1 MNSTVEP
8 IFNEKV
14 AEKWNLWVREQCTV
28 CTDWLKRMRKVKLCV
43 PKKKKK
49 EKRQTPNADAQSKRS
64 LSLMPTNGRFFSPFL
79 FLLLWNRVS
88 IRCQVIGQGAD
99 WIKFIRWF
107 SLVPRQFE
115 IKCPFGLGSISRL
128 HFVLRFFLF
137 FFFCQLQQGT
147 VATVMNSSRT
157 FLTFSSLYLF
167 IYFGLAAVGNSGY
180 CYEQ

>member
-1 MNSTVEP
+1 MKFVGPWTVHSVHWLAEK
-8 IFNEKV
+8 NEKS
-14 AEKWNLWVREQCTV
+14 QT
-28 CTDWLKRMRKVKLCV
+28 LCA
-43 PKKKKK
+43 KKKK

-99 WIKFIRWF
+99 WIKFVRWF

-137 FFFCQLQQGT
+137 FFFVSCSRGQWLLLWT
-147 VATVMNSSRT
+147 VAAL
-157 FLTFSSLYLF
+157 FLLFHPFIYLF
-167 IYFGLAAVGNSGY
+167 ILG
-180 CYEQ
+180 

>member
-43 PKKKKK
+43 PKKKK

-128 HFVLRFFLF
+128 HFVLRFFLSF
-137 FFFCQLQQGT
+137 FL
-147 VATVMNSSRT
+147 S
-157 FLTFSSLYLF
+157 
-167 IYFGLAAVGNSGY
+167 AAAGDSGY